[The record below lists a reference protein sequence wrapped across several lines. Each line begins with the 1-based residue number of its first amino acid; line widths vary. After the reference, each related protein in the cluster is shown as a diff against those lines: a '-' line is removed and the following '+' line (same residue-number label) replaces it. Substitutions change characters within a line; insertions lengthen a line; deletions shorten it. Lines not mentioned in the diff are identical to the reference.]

1 MSKRILW
8 KYVPR
13 FQEQVRNRYRELS
26 DKKKDMK
33 REYRRNRY
41 QDMSKENKHRLKEYQ
56 KHCGKAK
63 KST

>member
-1 MSKRILW
+1 
-8 KYVPR
+8 
-13 FQEQVRNRYRELS
+13 
-26 DKKKDMK
+26 MK